1 MLDWIGWIA
10 TALFAGSY
18 FCKRPI
24 ALRSTQAV
32 AALVWVGYGIAI
44 AAAPVVVA
52 NLSVALMA
60 AYSAW
65 REHCRAIT
73 DSGAALPERERQRKM
88 NDQETSGIA

>member
-1 MLDWIGWIA
+1 MLDWLGWMA

-24 ALRSTQAV
+24 TLRSTQAV
-32 AALVWVGYGIAI
+32 AALVWVGYGIGI

-60 AYSAW
+60 VYTAW
-65 REHCRAIT
+65 REHRRAIN
-73 DSGAALPERERQRKM
+73 DSGAALPKHERQGRMK
-88 NDQETSGIA
+88 DQETSGIA

>member
-1 MLDWIGWIA
+1 MLDWIGWMA

-18 FCKRPI
+18 FCKRPV

-32 AALVWVGYGIAI
+32 AALAWVGYGIIINAH
-44 AAAPVVVA
+44 PVIVA

-65 REHCRAIT
+65 REHSQSKNN
-73 DSGAALPERERQRKM
+73 SGAELPKH
-88 NDQETSGIA
+88 